1 MEISKYM
8 DSNSVSINLE
18 STLTRHKLGI
28 ELVFDDENNEK
39 VIILNKVHNHA
50 KSKKKNSIEDNQEL
64 FFVYIM
70 NKGNS

>member
-8 DSNSVSINLE
+8 DSNSISINLE

-50 KSKKKNSIEDNQEL
+50 KSKKKI
-64 FFVYIM
+64 V
-70 NKGNS
+70 